1 MAASDKKVYNVAV
14 LLFSGAD
21 ILDYSLPLEV
31 FANTSYN
38 NDIENPELAFKP
50 VTVAR
55 CVCRW
60 RPVLRTI
67 ESQ

>member
-1 MAASDKKVYNVAV
+1 MAVSDKTVYNVAV

-31 FANTSYN
+31 FANTSYS
-38 NDIENPELAFKP
+38 NDIENPEPVFKP

-55 CVCRW
+55 YVRMCR
-60 RPVLRTI
+60 P
-67 ESQ
+67 

>member
-1 MAASDKKVYNVAV
+1 MAASDKQVYNVAV

-31 FANTSYN
+31 FANTTYN
-38 NDIENPELAFKP
+38 NDIENPEAAFIP

-55 CVCRW
+55 CVRIW
-60 RPVLRTI
+60 RPMLPSI
-67 ESQ
+67 Q